1 MTRPREYDFGRCR
14 RLVEVLFLPFAVV
27 SLQATR
33 RAAATLFLPRT
44 LYREIENY
52 LQSSFAGKTQ
62 IFSNFFKKPES
73 FLNPKPRRREMNESK
88 NQNSADR
95 IVAALEK
102 LNQTNLKIWQ
112 DHETS
117 FRRLFFLGCGL
128 LGVGVVALLAL
139 LAK

>member
-1 MTRPREYDFGRCR
+1 
-14 RLVEVLFLPFAVV
+14 
-27 SLQATR
+27 
-33 RAAATLFLPRT
+33 
-44 LYREIENY
+44 
-52 LQSSFAGKTQ
+52 
-62 IFSNFFKKPES
+62 
-73 FLNPKPRRREMNESK
+73 MNDSK

-95 IVAALEK
+95 IVAAIEK

-117 FRRLFFLGCGL
+117 FRRLFFLGCAL